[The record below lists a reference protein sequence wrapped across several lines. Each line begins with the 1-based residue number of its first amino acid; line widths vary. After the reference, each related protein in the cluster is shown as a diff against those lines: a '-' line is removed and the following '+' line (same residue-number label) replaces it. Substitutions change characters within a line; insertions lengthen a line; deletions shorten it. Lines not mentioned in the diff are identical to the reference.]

1 MKNRNLAKLL
11 VLALS
16 LALLIGTVAGISVSA
31 AESTD
36 LIAAQTIV
44 HGAKIQIAVAVKAPS
59 ADGVTVTY
67 QWAGDDTAKSATYD
81 ANANY
86 SNDTV
91 VFVTE
96 GVAAYELAKVATITV
111 SYGGNTQT
119 KTYSVA
125 QFLYTKLNKAT
136 ITDEARACYEAL
148 LTYGQTSQIHLNQ
161 NTNALVKDSFYV
173 TSNNVNVTLN
183 GDDFLYGTPGSKI
196 TVTPAYT
203 GAGILEGWTYG
214 PNGVENVLEGTSVE
228 VSSTTIFT
236 PVVGEAGE
244 LPPVYAL
251 DFESDVTKGV
261 NLYTFTSGTSKV
273 VDQHQT
279 SITTTAPGAT
289 TYYGTVG
296 QLVADPTDA
305 SNQVLSIVVNG
316 SVNNSQTSNGGNLA
330 SIVFEAQNKTTNGK
344 IHVVEYDMYIDHIN
358 KANFKNPFEMYAYDK
373 DGNPICAL
381 YNYSTTSKYSG
392 FIFFDDVEGEGD
404 DNNYH
409 FGNGEQ
415 RTSEASTVAQFD
427 TNKWYRFR
435 TVWDEANNKV
445 YFAVSFD
452 NGENW
457 LAAFI
462 GDRIPQAPTGDVAA
476 IGFQFN
482 IYGVGY
488 TALFDNISYN
498 VVDTLPEVGEI
509 ARDNVEYP
517 NGR

>member
-31 AESTD
+31 ASVD
-36 LIAAQTIV
+36 NLIVAQTIV
-44 HGAKIQIAVAVKAPS
+44 HGAKIQIAIAVDAPS
-59 ADGVTVTY
+59 ADGVTVSY
-67 QWAGDDTAKSATYD
+67 QWAGEDTAKDAKYD
-81 ANANY
+81 ATANY
-86 SNDTV
+86 KDGTV

-136 ITDEARACYEAL
+136 ITDEARDCYEAL

-183 GDDFLYGTPGSKI
+183 GDDFLYGAPGSKI
-196 TVTPAYT
+196 TVTPRYN

-214 PNGVENVLEGTSVE
+214 KTGVENVLEGTSVE

-236 PVVGEAGE
+236 PVVSEAGE

-261 NLYTFTSGTSKV
+261 NLYTYSDMSGNMDV
-273 VDQHQT
+273 HQT
-279 SITTTAPGAT
+279 TITANSSASK
-289 TYYGTVG
+289 YYGAVG
-296 QLVADPTDA
+296 KLVADPTDA
-305 SNQVLSIVVNG
+305 SNQVLSVVVNG
-316 SVNNSQTSNGGNLA
+316 SVNNSNTKTGNYVS
-330 SIVFEAQNKTTNGK
+330 SIIFEAQDKTANGK
-344 IHVVEYDMYIDHIN
+344 IHVVEFDMNIDHIN
-358 KANFKNPFEMYAYDK
+358 KASFKNPFEMYAYDK
-373 DGNPICAL
+373 DGKVVTNL
-381 YNYSTTSKYSG
+381 QNNSTTAKYNG
-392 FIFFDDVEGEGD
+392 FVYFDAVEADGD
-404 DNNYH
+404 DANKYH
-409 FGNGEQ
+409 FGNGEV

-435 TVWDEANNKV
+435 VTWDEANNKV

-457 LAAFI
+457 YAAFI
-462 GDRIPQAPTGDVAA
+462 GDRNTNAATGEVAA

-482 IYGVGY
+482 HYGVGY
-488 TALFDNISYN
+488 TVLFDNISYN
-498 VVDTLPEVGEI
+498 IVDTLPEVGAI

-517 NGR
+517 SGR